1 MHRLADAMHT
11 AGRMYRHTVILIFN
25 ILISGIFWI
34 LVRRGHG
41 TAGEWG
47 VEEGAGP
54 TKNNFLSHKMISLG
68 LYCRSF

>member
-47 VEEGAGP
+47 VEEGRGPQKIIFCP
-54 TKNNFLSHKMISLG
+54 TK
-68 LYCRSF
+68 

>member
-25 ILISGIFWI
+25 ILISGIFRI

-47 VEEGAGP
+47 VEEGGGA
-54 TKNNFLSHKMISLG
+54 HKK
-68 LYCRSF
+68 